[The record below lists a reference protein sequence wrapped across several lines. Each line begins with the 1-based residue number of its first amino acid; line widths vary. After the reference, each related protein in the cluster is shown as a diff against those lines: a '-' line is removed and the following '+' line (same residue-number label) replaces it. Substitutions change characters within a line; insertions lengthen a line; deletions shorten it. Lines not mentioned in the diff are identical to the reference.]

1 MIKEF
6 NDVYPRDSAI
16 IYASELEQIK
26 KLFAEDPVLAG
37 ELAISAME
45 LALTGQIS
53 SDNLIVQLSLE
64 PMFKIG
70 KQAKESYDRRKE
82 IAQDKKIRQYRLDE
96 IADMLNQGYNQ
107 SQIARALG
115 TSRQTISNRIK
126 IIQKDFP
133 QLIGGQGCQSSR
145 NSFDN
150 QMKMLD
156 KMSSN
161 FNQNLYT
168 QVEMLDKE
176 IGDDETQC
184 DDSSENFLDKM
195 SSKSNKVSRKQVEM
209 LDKMSNLSK
218 KMLDKPLDKMS
229 NSCQAFSLTSG
240 QMLDKMSS
248 KNNQVSS
255 ETSEMLDKNAEMLD
269 ILSSVSSD
277 VKRVKH
283 NVNVNVNVNND
294 NLTQPDFI
302 TVEELDA
309 MGCNYEL
316 RGSQVYIVDTG
327 KVFNLKF

>member
-6 NDVYPRDSAI
+6 NDVLPRDSAI

-70 KQAKESYDRRKE
+70 KQAKEQYDRRKE
-82 IAQDKKIRQYRLDE
+82 NAQNKKIGQYKLDQ

-107 SQIARALG
+107 SQIARTLG

-126 IIQKDFP
+126 TIQKEFP
-133 QLIGGQGCQSSR
+133 QLLRDQGCQSDGDQ
-145 NSFDN
+145 FDN

-156 KMSSN
+156 KMSS
-161 FNQNLYT
+161 
-168 QVEMLDKE
+168 
-176 IGDDETQC
+176 
-184 DDSSENFLDKM
+184 
-195 SSKSNKVSRKQVEM
+195 
-209 LDKMSNLSK
+209 
-218 KMLDKPLDKMS
+218 
-229 NSCQAFSLTSG
+229 
-240 QMLDKMSS
+240 
-248 KNNQVSS
+248 KNNQVSNES
-255 ETSEMLDKNAEMLD
+255 FEMLDKNSEMLD
-269 ILSSVSSD
+269 ILSRVSND

-302 TVEELDA
+302 TIEELDA

-316 RGSQVYIVDTG
+316 RGSQAYIVDTG

>member
-6 NDVYPRDSAI
+6 NDVEARDSAI

-53 SDNLIVQLSLE
+53 SDNLIIQLSLE

-70 KQAKESYDRRKE
+70 QRAKEEYDRRKE
-82 IAQDKKIRQYRLDE
+82 FAQNKKVSQYKLDQ
-96 IADMLNQGYNQ
+96 IADMLEQGYNQ

-126 IIQKDFP
+126 LIQKEFP
-133 QLIGGQGCQSSR
+133 QLIGGQGCKSTGDQ
-145 NSFDN
+145 FDN
-150 QMKMLD
+150 QIKMLDILSSDGKKMLD
-156 KMSSN
+156 K
-161 FNQNLYT
+161 NLPEPSQCSY
-168 QVEMLDKE
+168 
-176 IGDDETQC
+176 ET
-184 DDSSENFLDKM
+184 ENSLDKM

-218 KMLDKPLDKMS
+218 KMLDKTLDKMS

-248 KNNQVSS
+248 KNDQGVY
-255 ETSEMLDKNAEMLD
+255 ETSEMLDKNGQMLD

-283 NVNVNVNVNND
+283 NVNVNVNVNNND
-294 NLTQPDFI
+294 NLTSADFI
-302 TVEELDA
+302 TIEELDA
-309 MGCNYEL
+309 MGCKYEI
-316 RGSQVYIVDTG
+316 RGTKVYIVDTG